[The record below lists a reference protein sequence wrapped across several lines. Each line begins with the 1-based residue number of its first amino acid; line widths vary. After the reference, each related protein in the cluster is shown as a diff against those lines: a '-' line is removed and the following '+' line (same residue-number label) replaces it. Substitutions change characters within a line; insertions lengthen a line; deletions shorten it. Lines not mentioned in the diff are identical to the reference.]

1 MGAIRTDA
9 GAASA
14 SPDAHPFDAA
24 IRLAPDGDNVF
35 VGESSPAYGNMIGP
49 YGGVIAAT
57 LLNAARLHP
66 SRAGDPLALT
76 VNFAGPLADGLFR
89 VFARP
94 ARINRSTQH
103 WHVELAQGDGIAA
116 TASAVFGARRETWSS
131 TEAAF
136 PAVPRADQVRPRARM
151 PGSGVPAFIGRY
163 EFREVYGGFPDFA
176 KPSEA
181 EDSGSC
187 LWTRDDPPRP
197 IDYLSLASL
206 ADIFYP
212 RIYRRRGRWVP
223 ASTVTLTTYFHAD
236 GAALDRQGDRHVLG
250 VARALRFGNGY
261 ADQTAEIWADDG
273 TLLATSFQLV
283 YFKE

>member
-1 MGAIRTDA
+1 MTESTRGRAT
-9 GAASA
+9 
-14 SPDAHPFDAA
+14 DAHPFDAA
-24 IRLAPDGDNVF
+24 VRLVADGDDTF
-35 VGESSPAYGNMIGP
+35 LGATSPAYANMIGP

-76 VNFAGPLADGLFR
+76 VNFAGPLADGPFR
-89 VFARP
+89 VVARP

-103 WHVELAQGDGIAA
+103 WHCELAQDDGIAA

-136 PAVPRADQVRPRARM
+136 PVVPPADEVPPRARL
-151 PGSGVPAFIGRY
+151 PGPGVPAFIGRY
-163 EFREVYGGFPDFA
+163 AFREIRGGFPNFA

-181 EDSGSC
+181 QDSESC

-212 RIYRRRGRWVP
+212 RIFRRRGRWTP

-236 GAALDRQGDRHVLG
+236 ASDLTRQSDRHVLG
-250 VARALRFGNGY
+250 VARASRFGNGY
-261 ADQTAEIWADDG
+261 ADQSAEVWADDG